1 MSYHCWHVPIWYS
14 IQSNISPN
22 KLRVVKIGAAGSCS
36 LKLRICLQ
44 PLLAFLIIIML
55 IPLQCEEERHSVK
68 AAAATTSSC
77 RWWCTSTTTTTA
89 TIIPLSSSR
98 LCVPS
103 IFCSISIYTPL
114 LVYLPP
120 TDKTIFDVLSSLGSP
135 SISLELLSTLI
146 YQNCTD
152 SFFLRTR
159 RIISYRELQV
169 AKV

>member
-1 MSYHCWHVPIWYS
+1 MSYHWWHVPIWYS

-120 TDKTIFDVLSSLGSP
+120 HRQNHIWCAELSWEPLNLVGVAVHFD
-135 SISLELLSTLI
+135 ISELHR
-146 YQNCTD
+146 
-152 SFFLRTR
+152 FLLFKDAT
-159 RIISYRELQV
+159 YHQL
-169 AKV
+169 